1 MFCFIE
7 FILRLFCFFVRRSL
21 SAWKKRPER
30 RFGFSSLR
38 FRGTVSPIAP
48 VKQGFAI
55 LFCNLR
61 TGFPPCCFCKTKHGK
76 IALPSYRRRNAALLS
91 SNRRKK
97 FFFRQFILH
106 DMKYREFALPL
117 RSCVSCFG
125 ENRTGNGGKEKGVP
139 FAEISIVEK
148 AHGFYCQSFGSFK
161 DEMLVV
167 GYAVVENASQMSHRK

>member
-30 RFGFSSLR
+30 RFGFSSFR

-76 IALPSYRRRNAALLS
+76 IALPSYRRRNAACLS
-91 SNRRKK
+91 SNRRKN
-97 FFFRQFILH
+97 FFLSAIYSSR
-106 DMKYREFALPL
+106 Y
-117 RSCVSCFG
+117 
-125 ENRTGNGGKEKGVP
+125 
-139 FAEISIVEK
+139 EISGIRFAVTLLRFLFRRK
-148 AHGFYCQSFGSFK
+148 SYGKRRKGKRCSFRGNINRREGSWLLLPELRFF
-161 DEMLVV
+161 
-167 GYAVVENASQMSHRK
+167 QR

>member
-1 MFCFIE
+1 MFCFFE

-30 RFGFSSLR
+30 RFGFSSFR

-76 IALPSYRRRNAALLS
+76 I
-91 SNRRKK
+91 
-97 FFFRQFILH
+97 
-106 DMKYREFALPL
+106 ALPL

>member
-1 MFCFIE
+1 MEKSLC
-7 FILRLFCFFVRRSL
+7 RLIVGETPLVCHRIGVR
-21 SAWKKRPER
+21 
-30 RFGFSSLR
+30 
-38 FRGTVSPIAP
+38 I
-48 VKQGFAI
+48 
-55 LFCNLR
+55 
-61 TGFPPCCFCKTKHGK
+61 
-76 IALPSYRRRNAALLS
+76 
-91 SNRRKK
+91 
-97 FFFRQFILH
+97 FFFRRFILH